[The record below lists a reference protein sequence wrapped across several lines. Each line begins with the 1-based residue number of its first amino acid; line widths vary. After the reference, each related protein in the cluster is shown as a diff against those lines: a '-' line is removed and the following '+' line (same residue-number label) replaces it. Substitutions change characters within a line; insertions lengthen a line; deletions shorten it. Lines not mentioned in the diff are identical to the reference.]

1 MLFRSD
7 IVSIIIVSLIA
18 LFAVIGAV
26 TGVAKGFTQVK
37 SWAVEMLLAGVISI
51 ALSKLFSSKLDD
63 GTVKAILSLGIC
75 LVLVCLLMLVFVIL
89 RKRLSKSIEKRKQKW
104 YYEHYDEIE
113 GNTEQIL
120 SALGKEDTKT
130 YNKLTKR
137 KFRQSGGAWGVVDRV
152 FGGVTLAIKGAV
164 MSGIFF
170 AVVLA
175 VLDFSRLPA
184 EGGALYE
191 ALGGIYSSSI
201 WAFFKNFIFD
211 FLLVGILMV
220 CIKSGYSSGISSAVW
235 TLVVIG
241 LIGGAGY
248 LSFHLSTTV
257 PSFVSVAGNLEAK
270 LADKLAGV
278 AGILEGVGLTTLKL
292 CEILIGIGIFALML
306 VAVILIAVFVPRLI
320 DRARDSVIVRSIDGV
335 FGAII
340 FTAVCFGIIFMLGAV
355 LKTIYEVQFMD
366 VFNAYFEKSGIATWI
381 YDKNPVNLDLPL
393 KDLLT

>member
-1 MLFRSD
+1 MD

-340 FTAVCFGIIFMLGAV
+340 FTAVWIF
-355 LKTIYEVQFMD
+355 
-366 VFNAYFEKSGIATWI
+366 
-381 YDKNPVNLDLPL
+381 
-393 KDLLT
+393 

>member
-1 MLFRSD
+1 MD

-320 DRARDSVIVRSIDGV
+320 DRAIVRSIDGV

>member
-1 MLFRSD
+1 MD

-270 LADKLAGV
+270 LADKLDGV

>member
-1 MLFRSD
+1 M
-7 IVSIIIVSLIA
+7 
-18 LFAVIGAV
+18 
-26 TGVAKGFTQVK
+26 TGVQTCA
-37 SWAVEMLLAGVISI
+37 LPIS
-51 ALSKLFSSKLDD
+51 
-63 GTVKAILSLGIC
+63 
-75 LVLVCLLMLVFVIL
+75 
-89 RKRLSKSIEKRKQKW
+89 
-104 YYEHYDEIE
+104 
-113 GNTEQIL
+113 
-120 SALGKEDTKT
+120 
-130 YNKLTKR
+130 
-137 KFRQSGGAWGVVDRV
+137 
-152 FGGVTLAIKGAV
+152 
-164 MSGIFF
+164 
-170 AVVLA
+170 
-175 VLDFSRLPA
+175 
-184 EGGALYE
+184 LYE

-257 PSFVSVAGNLEAK
+257 PSFVSVTGNLETK

-335 FGAII
+335 FGAIV

>member
-1 MLFRSD
+1 MD

>member
-1 MLFRSD
+1 MD

-248 LSFHLSTTV
+248 LSFHLSTTI

>member
-1 MLFRSD
+1 MD

-366 VFNAYFEKSGIATWI
+366 VFNAYFEKSDIATWI

>member
-1 MLFRSD
+1 MD
-7 IVSIIIVSLIA
+7 IVSIIIISLIA

-257 PSFVSVAGNLEAK
+257 PSFVSVAGNLETK

>member
-1 MLFRSD
+1 MD

-335 FGAII
+335 FGAIV

>member
-1 MLFRSD
+1 MD

-235 TLVVIG
+235 PLVVIG

>member
-1 MLFRSD
+1 MD

-191 ALGGIYSSSI
+191 ALGDIYSSSI

>member
-1 MLFRSD
+1 MD

-393 KDLLT
+393 KDLLP

>member
-1 MLFRSD
+1 MD

-201 WAFFKNFIFD
+201 WVFFKNFIFD

>member
-1 MLFRSD
+1 MD

-26 TGVAKGFTQVK
+26 TGVTKGFTQVK

>member
-1 MLFRSD
+1 MD

-63 GTVKAILSLGIC
+63 ETVKAILSLGIC
-75 LVLVCLLMLVFVIL
+75 LVLVCLLMFVFVIL

-270 LADKLAGV
+270 LADKLDGV

>member
-1 MLFRSD
+1 MD

-26 TGVAKGFTQVK
+26 TGVARGFTQVK

-191 ALGGIYSSSI
+191 A
-201 WAFFKNFIFD
+201 
-211 FLLVGILMV
+211 
-220 CIKSGYSSGISSAVW
+220 
-235 TLVVIG
+235 
-241 LIGGAGY
+241 
-248 LSFHLSTTV
+248 
-257 PSFVSVAGNLEAK
+257 
-270 LADKLAGV
+270 
-278 AGILEGVGLTTLKL
+278 
-292 CEILIGIGIFALML
+292 
-306 VAVILIAVFVPRLI
+306 
-320 DRARDSVIVRSIDGV
+320 
-335 FGAII
+335 
-340 FTAVCFGIIFMLGAV
+340 
-355 LKTIYEVQFMD
+355 
-366 VFNAYFEKSGIATWI
+366 
-381 YDKNPVNLDLPL
+381 
-393 KDLLT
+393 

>member
-1 MLFRSD
+1 MD

-257 PSFVSVAGNLEAK
+257 PSFVSVAGNLETK

>member
-1 MLFRSD
+1 MD

-26 TGVAKGFTQVK
+26 TGVARGFTQVK

-257 PSFVSVAGNLEAK
+257 PSFVSVAGNLETK

-335 FGAII
+335 FGAIV